1 MQTINSRDLTLVDLQ
16 TRFNLQISTEES
28 FFPEWQSFEVTVT
41 LAEQE
46 KLNRINQNFSSLL
59 ERKALSEQTIK
70 LVVIAPLLD
79 LAGFYNSPYSISAE
93 DPIEIISEDE
103 NIKIKGKI
111 DVLVINDKLWV
122 LIIESK
128 SSSFN
133 PRVGLP
139 QLLSYLLAS
148 LRKAKDNAPVY
159 GLLTNGQQFQFVKV
173 VNHPI
178 PTYTLSRV
186 LSIDFPPD
194 DFPKVLE
201 ILRCLTKNSNE
212 SFLRSNSI
220 YKPNNH

>member
-28 FFPEWQSFEVTVT
+28 FFPEWQIFQITVT

-178 PTYTLSRV
+178 PTYSLSRV

-201 ILRCLTKNSNE
+201 ILRCLTTNSNK

-220 YKPNNH
+220 SKPNNH